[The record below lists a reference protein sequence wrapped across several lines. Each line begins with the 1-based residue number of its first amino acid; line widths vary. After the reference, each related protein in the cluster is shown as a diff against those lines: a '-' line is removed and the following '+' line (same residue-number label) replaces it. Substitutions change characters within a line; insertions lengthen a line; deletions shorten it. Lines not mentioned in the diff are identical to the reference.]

1 MSQQQPVRV
10 IVEHKRSSS
19 GCGTALLVLIAI
31 GLAVKYW
38 YVSVAIVVMVVLV
51 GVVAHQQ
58 QKQTAREQARH
69 RRGPRDPWLNE
80 LVVALADLG
89 LTETARNTGRQ
100 LGGVPLE
107 GDIALASERFTVYV
121 NLFGD
126 GELARHGELG
136 LRANPSTRD
145 SVTAGRSEI
154 RRTGRVLYVA
164 NGQGQAVDEF
174 RLDEVMRT
182 VDKVALPPPLPAPLA
197 QPGTAKK
204 PSAPTLASVPEPG
217 ADALDQL
224 RKLGELRDADVLTQ
238 SEFEAKKAEL
248 LHRV

>member
-1 MSQQQPVRV
+1 M
-10 IVEHKRSSS
+10 
-19 GCGTALLVLIAI
+19 
-31 GLAVKYW
+31 
-38 YVSVAIVVMVVLV
+38 
-51 GVVAHQQ
+51 
-58 QKQTAREQARH
+58 
-69 RRGPRDPWLNE
+69 
-80 LVVALADLG
+80 
-89 LTETARNTGRQ
+89 
-100 LGGVPLE
+100 
-107 GDIALASERFTVYV
+107 

-197 QPGTAKK
+197 QPGTARK